1 MSHNMKM
8 FFFFLNSMKFLK
20 KHTQLQFQVED
31 LVQEA
36 KNMLESV
43 DLAIENV
50 CIILG
55 QILFIHLFLFSF
67 FFFLFSFFF
76 LRINYYTIIKT
87 IFSFTFV
94 VVKDNLWKKKT
105 KKGEDRANKFTPSS
119 HRRSISLVWSNF
131 KII

>member
-1 MSHNMKM
+1 MKM

-67 FFFLFSFFF
+67 FF

-94 VVKDNLWKKKT
+94 VVKDNL
-105 KKGEDRANKFTPSS
+105 
-119 HRRSISLVWSNF
+119 
-131 KII
+131 

>member
-1 MSHNMKM
+1 
-8 FFFFLNSMKFLK
+8 
-20 KHTQLQFQVED
+20 
-31 LVQEA
+31 
-36 KNMLESV
+36 MLESV

-67 FFFLFSFFF
+67 FF

-94 VVKDNLWKKKT
+94 VVKDNL
-105 KKGEDRANKFTPSS
+105 
-119 HRRSISLVWSNF
+119 
-131 KII
+131 